1 MLAEQV
7 QCEGSY
13 VEVRQKTLQQHL
25 TEEIVCEVACVSEG
39 TQGKIHAVAA
49 SALWLF
55 LRSLIPFTSD
65 RKDQMILSVRSNLG
79 VTQRTR
85 QTKLK
90 YLDEAKLRSSSK
102 RCTVHGSQKQEGM
115 RSGAGMVAGGYC
127 HSVLRV
133 SFSHWQGS
141 DIIVLCDGLF
151 KKKHSVHRKRRKG
164 SQ

>member
-1 MLAEQV
+1 MRSNEQARIRLAEQV

-13 VEVRQKTLQQHL
+13 VDVDVRQKTLQQHL

-55 LRSLIPFTSD
+55 LRSLTPFTSD

-90 YLDEAKLRSSSK
+90 YLDEAKLRS
-102 RCTVHGSQKQEGM
+102 
-115 RSGAGMVAGGYC
+115 
-127 HSVLRV
+127 
-133 SFSHWQGS
+133 
-141 DIIVLCDGLF
+141 
-151 KKKHSVHRKRRKG
+151 
-164 SQ
+164 

>member
-1 MLAEQV
+1 MCNEQARIMLAEQV

-13 VEVRQKTLQQHL
+13 VEGRQKTLQHL
-25 TEEIVCEVACVSEG
+25 TEEIVCEVACMSEG

-90 YLDEAKLRSSSK
+90 YLDEAKLRS
-102 RCTVHGSQKQEGM
+102 
-115 RSGAGMVAGGYC
+115 
-127 HSVLRV
+127 
-133 SFSHWQGS
+133 
-141 DIIVLCDGLF
+141 
-151 KKKHSVHRKRRKG
+151 
-164 SQ
+164 